1 MNFKRVLY
9 RIHFNDKPEK
19 NKYFI
24 IRHQYGKIICYLF
37 SLVIFYSSLEPYF
50 TEKPAKPPAC
60 CARVLCVSGDGGP
73 YGDLLEVLLLRAKPE
88 PGPMS
93 EIATFKRPWVNLPLA
108 LNLALE

>member
-1 MNFKRVLY
+1 M
-9 RIHFNDKPEK
+9 
-19 NKYFI
+19 
-24 IRHQYGKIICYLF
+24 F
-37 SLVIFYSSLEPYF
+37 SLVIFYSSLEKL

-93 EIATFKRPWVNLPLA
+93 EIATFKIPWVNLPLA